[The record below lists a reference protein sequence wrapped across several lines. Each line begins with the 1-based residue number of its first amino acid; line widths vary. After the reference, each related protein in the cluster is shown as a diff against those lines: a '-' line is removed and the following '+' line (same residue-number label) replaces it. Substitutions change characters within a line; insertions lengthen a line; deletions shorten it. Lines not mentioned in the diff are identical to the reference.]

1 MKRQRQLILNPNNT
15 LKLNT
20 VLINGKEI
28 ILDKFELKNYYQYKI
43 KGNPIKE
50 EMFLIWLEEYQ
61 TLKYSV
67 YINSSHNHLPS
78 KLSL

>member
-1 MKRQRQLILNPNNT
+1 MKRQLILNPNNT

-20 VLINGKEI
+20 VLINGTEY
-28 ILDKFELKNYYQYKI
+28 ILDKFELKSYTQYKI

-61 TLKYSV
+61 TLKYSI

-78 KLSL
+78 KIKSVA